1 MLGIIIAL
9 LGIDNGTEY
18 NSAYLI
24 NLSHLKT
31 CNIYAM
37 AKDVHNRPNR
47 PTKNAR
53 REEIIIFLLI
63 FKSKAASSKIRIR
76 PETPSTFSSGL
87 RVVSSSI

>member
-9 LGIDNGTEY
+9 LIIDSGTEY
-18 NSAYLI
+18 NSAC
-24 NLSHLKT
+24 NKSKSFTKT

-63 FKSKAASSKIRIR
+63 FKSKAASK
-76 PETPSTFSSGL
+76 
-87 RVVSSSI
+87 